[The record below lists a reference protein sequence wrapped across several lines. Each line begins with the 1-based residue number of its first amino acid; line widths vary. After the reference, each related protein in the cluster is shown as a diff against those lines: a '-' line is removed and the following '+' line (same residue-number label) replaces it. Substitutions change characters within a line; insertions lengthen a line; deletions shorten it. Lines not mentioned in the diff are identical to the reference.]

1 MAVEQSILKGTKKIL
16 GLGESYDAFDHD
28 VITHINSAFF
38 NLYQLGIGP
47 EGGFAISGVEEVWED
62 FVDSGLN
69 VAAKNA
75 LQSYIYL
82 YVRNLF
88 DPPGTPHHIK
98 AVEDQKAELAQRLLT
113 ERELIRWTVPQS
125 SLPSLP

>member
-1 MAVEQSILKGTKKIL
+1 MAVEQSILNGTKKIL
-16 GLGESYDAFDHD
+16 GLGADYDAFDHD

-38 NLYQLGIGP
+38 TLYQLGIGP
-47 EGGFAISGVEEVWED
+47 EGGFAISGDEETWDD
-62 FVDSGLN
+62 FVDSDLN
-69 VAAKNA
+69 VAARNA

-88 DPPGTPHHIK
+88 DPPGTSHHIK
-98 AVEDQKAELAQRLLT
+98 AVEDQKAELAHRLLT
-113 ERELIRWTVPQS
+113 ERELAKWPQQS

>member
-16 GLGESYDAFDHD
+16 GLGEGYDAFDHD

-38 NLYQLGIGP
+38 VLYQLGIGP
-47 EGGFAISGVEEVWED
+47 EGGFAIQGDEETWAD
-62 FVDSGLN
+62 FVDSDLN
-69 VAAKNA
+69 IAARNA

-82 YVRNLF
+82 FVRNLF

-113 ERELIRWTVPQS
+113 ERELIRWAPPQTT
-125 SLPSLP
+125 LP